1 MKILIIDDDAGLR
14 KSLTLILSD
23 AGYDV
28 VQAEDGEVGLA
39 TAKEQSPDIILCDV
53 RMPKLDGLEFLEA
66 YRHSGGEALVPMT
79 TVETGWE
86 TYIKAV
92 MRDRIHVG
100 ALLQHASPLAV
111 VGKTVEIA
119 VPDDFHERLL
129 GSEATYLAD
138 KLATTLS
145 LDPAP
150 SVRVVIS
157 ETEAHAESE
166 PEIDAAERIQR
177 LKAENPVIAALIDK
191 FGGEVVW

>member
-1 MKILIIDDDAGLR
+1 
-14 KSLTLILSD
+14 
-23 AGYDV
+23 
-28 VQAEDGEVGLA
+28 
-39 TAKEQSPDIILCDV
+39 
-53 RMPKLDGLEFLEA
+53 
-66 YRHSGGEALVPMT
+66 
-79 TVETGWE
+79 
-86 TYIKAV
+86 
-92 MRDRIHVG
+92 
-100 ALLQHASPLAV
+100 

-157 ETEAHAESE
+157 ETETSAEPV
-166 PEIDAAERIQR
+166 PELDAAQRIQR
-177 LKAENPVIAALIDK
+177 LKDQNPVIAALIDK